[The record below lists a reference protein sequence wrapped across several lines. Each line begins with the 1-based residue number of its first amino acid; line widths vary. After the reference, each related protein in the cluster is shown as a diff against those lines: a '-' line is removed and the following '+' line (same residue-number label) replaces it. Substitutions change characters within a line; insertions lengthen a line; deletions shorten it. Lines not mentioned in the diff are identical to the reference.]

1 MNNYDIK
8 EVKRSVLCKNCL
20 NCKIKKGVIYCKKGF
35 FNKISPNKPLL
46 LSPLDFECYDF
57 DEI

>member
-1 MNNYDIK
+1 MNNEK
-8 EVKRSVLCKNCL
+8 KVKIILCKNCL
-20 NCKIKKGVIYCKKGF
+20 NCKTKEGVIYCKKGYF
-35 FNKISPNKPLL
+35 ENMSSNKLLL